1 MRRSV
6 FAAGA
11 LAFCAS
17 TAQAFAP
24 STSGLTSLLATPALS
39 HKARARAGPA
49 SSLRMAT
56 GTLQRVDVRVQKDA
70 DSLAKDS
77 SKYVEYVNKLFPG
90 TVDEAIEFVRTARE
104 DGHSVSFAGGGT
116 DLLQLV
122 KERVVNRSGQDV
134 PDVLV
139 NLKSLEGVDQVSFN
153 SLGGVAIGG
162 LTTLSNLANNSRIS
176 DDYKVLAEAAGQVGT
191 PQIRNVGTLAG
202 NVCQR
207 PWCWYYRNGFPCYK
221 AGGNECFSIVGENQ
235 LHAIFGGGPS
245 FIVHPSDVAPAL
257 VALDASFN
265 VAGPSGNRVIS
276 SSDFFVLPRDDVQ
289 HENVLS
295 DEEFLI
301 SVDLPAPSNG
311 LKSAYHKV
319 MDRDAWTHALVSAA
333 IVMEMDEEICR
344 SAKIVLGGVAPV
356 PWRVPAAEELLIGN
370 VVTEE
375 LARSVG
381 AAAVA
386 GARPLAKNAYKIPLV
401 RGVVA
406 RTVLALAATV

>member
-1 MRRSV
+1 MKT
-6 FAAGA
+6 F
-11 LAFCAS
+11 
-17 TAQAFAP
+17 TNQ
-24 STSGLTSLLATPALS
+24 
-39 HKARARAGPA
+39 
-49 SSLRMAT
+49 
-56 GTLQRVDVRVQKDA
+56 
-70 DSLAKDS
+70 
-77 SKYVEYVNKLFPG
+77 NPG

-265 VAGPSGNRVIS
+265 VAGLSGNRVVS